1 MSTKKYSAIS
11 SCGISSMQG
20 VPVEVEVTILPG
32 LPGFEITGLG
42 DSAIRE
48 ARNRVRAAI
57 VNSGYRFPEGK
68 ILASYAPAW
77 IQKRGTGFDLPLALG
92 ILEASGQIA
101 RPKNLKTLLIV
112 GELALNG
119 EVLGIPGVL
128 NRMITARQKGQFR
141 ECLGPAVN
149 AGEAELLSRIKYYG
163 VPDLRTAIAV
173 YSGVRIKLEKPQKNH
188 SNDII
193 TTSRLDNFTGQKQAK
208 RALIIAAA
216 GYHTLLMLGSPGCGK
231 TSLAG
236 CLPGLLP
243 ELSEEESLVV
253 TMIQSALAQ
262 GEIIDNLTTIR
273 PFFAPH
279 HSVTKAALI
288 GGGSPLHPGLC
299 TRAHLGVLFLDELT
313 EFPKAVL
320 DLLREPLESGRI
332 RIARAREFANWPAE
346 FLMVAAANPCRCGY
360 ALEPNDKCRCTPD
373 QIRLHLRKISGP
385 LWDRLNLCVTMQSLS
400 GNDLLN
406 SASAR
411 SDNEQELAVKQIQIC
426 REIQRQRSRDLG
438 FKKNYLNSNMPI
450 SNYKKDFQIEE
461 GALDLLSRF
470 AAAKTVTARS
480 FHNMLRGAR
489 TIADLEESYSVRP
502 EHIAEIMQ
510 YRLDVSS
517 LV

>member
-1 MSTKKYSAIS
+1 MSTKKYSSIS

-42 DSAIRE
+42 DPAIRE

-77 IQKRGTGFDLPLALG
+77 IQKRGTGFDLPLALA

-101 RPKNLKTLLIV
+101 RPVNLSAILIM

-119 EVLGIPGVL
+119 EILGIPGVL
-128 NRMITARQKGQFR
+128 NRMITGQQKGRFR
-141 ECLGPAVN
+141 ECLGPQAN
-149 AGEAELLSRIKYYG
+149 TGEAELLSKIKYYG

-173 YSGVRIKLEKPQKNH
+173 YSGVKIKLDKPPIKHVN
-188 SNDII
+188 NVVM
-193 TTSRLDNFTGQKQAK
+193 TKRLDDFAGQITAK

-243 ELSEEESLVV
+243 QLSEEESLIV

-262 GEIIDNLTTIR
+262 GEIIDKLATAR

-279 HSVTKAALI
+279 HSVTQAALI

-320 DLLREPLESGRI
+320 DLLREPLESGKI

-346 FLMVAAANPCRCGY
+346 FLLTAAANPCRCGY

-373 QIRLHLRKISGP
+373 QIRQHLHKISGP

-400 GNDLLN
+400 GSDLIN
-406 SASAR
+406 STSTT
-411 SDNEQELAVKQIQIC
+411 SGNEQGLAAKQIQTC
-426 REIQRQRSRDLG
+426 WEIQKQRSVKLG
-438 FKKNYLNSNMPI
+438 FKKKFHNSNVPLTD
-450 SNYKKDFQIEE
+450 YRKDFQIEE
-461 GALDLLSRF
+461 KTLVLLSNF
-470 AAAKTVTARS
+470 AAARTVTARS

-489 TIADLEESYSVRP
+489 TVADLEESYTVKP

-510 YRLDVSS
+510 YRLDIGT

>member
-1 MSTKKYSAIS
+1 
-11 SCGISSMQG
+11 MQG

-57 VNSGYRFPEGK
+57 INSGYGFPEGR

-77 IQKRGTGFDLPLALG
+77 IQKRGTGFDLPLALA

-101 RPKNLKTLLIV
+101 RPADQKPLLIM
-112 GELALNG
+112 GELTLNG

-128 NRMITARQKGQFR
+128 NRLMTAKQKGHFS
-141 ECLGPAVN
+141 ECLGPLVN
-149 AGEAELLSRIKYYG
+149 AGEAELLRKVKYYG
-163 VPDLRTAIAV
+163 VKDLCTAVAV
-173 YSGVRIKLEKPQKNH
+173 FSGVKIKPEKPEITQINK
-188 SNDII
+188 IT
-193 TTSRLDNFTGQKQAK
+193 TTSRLDNIMGQQQAK

-216 GYHTLLMLGSPGCGK
+216 GHHTLLMLGSPGCGK
-231 TSLAG
+231 TSLSS

-243 ELSEEESLVV
+243 ELNEEESLVV
-253 TMIQSALAQ
+253 TMIRSALAQ
-262 GEIIDNLTTIR
+262 GEIIDNLITTR

-288 GGGSPLHPGLC
+288 GGGSPLRPGLC

-320 DLLREPLESGRI
+320 DLLREPLESGKI
-332 RIARAREFANWPAE
+332 RIARAREFANWPAD
-346 FLMVAAANPCRCGY
+346 FLLIAAANPCRCGY
-360 ALEPNDKCRCTPD
+360 ALESNDKCRCTPD
-373 QIRLHLRKISGP
+373 QIRQHLHKISGP

-400 GNDLLN
+400 GKDLLN
-406 SASAR
+406 STSVTT
-411 SDNEQELAVKQIQIC
+411 DNEQELAAKQIQTC
-426 REIQRQRSRDLG
+426 FEIQRERSFSLG
-438 FKKNYLNSNMPI
+438 LVKIYRNSNIPV
-450 SNYKKDFQIEE
+450 SDYGKDLRIEKE
-461 GALDLLSRF
+461 ALDLLSRF
-470 AAAKTVTARS
+470 GNTHSVTARS

-489 TIADLEESYSVRP
+489 TIADLEESYTVKP
-502 EHIAEIMQ
+502 DHMAEIMQ
-510 YRLDVSS
+510 YRLDLST